1 MTSRPPASA
10 LVIPCYNEST
20 RLSVREFL
28 DYLGEHPCT
37 HLAFVDD
44 GSTDKTWTLLEEV
57 QANLPDRITTLRLER
72 NRGKAE
78 AVRRGVLKVLDRE
91 PDGHGEFDFVGY
103 WDADLST
110 PLDAL
115 ELFLDTFA
123 RRPEIKLV
131 MGSRV
136 RLLGRRVVR
145 RPFRH
150 YLGRVFSTLA
160 SLSLDLPV
168 YDTQCGAK
176 LFRVDEDLRALFSEP
191 FSDPWLF
198 DVEILAR
205 MRIHRGP
212 RASDGIYELPLPVW
226 EDVGGSKV
234 RLRDGGR
241 AALSLAKIWLRRVRG
256 GG

>member
-1 MTSRPPASA
+1 MRSSPPTSA
-10 LVIPCYNEST
+10 LVIPCYNESA
-20 RLSVREFL
+20 RLSVHEFL
-28 DYLGEHPCT
+28 SFLVDHPRAYLV
-37 HLAFVDD
+37 FVDD
-44 GSTDKTWTLLEEV
+44 GSTDTTWTILEEL
-57 QANLPDRITTLRLER
+57 QARAPDRVTALRLEK
-72 NRGKAE
+72 NQGKAE
-78 AVRRGVLKVLDRE
+78 AVRRGVLKVLDE
-91 PDGHGEFDFVGY
+91 VTDGDGDIDFLGY

-110 PLDAL
+110 PLDTL
-115 ELFLDTFA
+115 EDFLDAFA

-145 RPFRH
+145 RPLRH
-150 YLGRVFSTLA
+150 YLGRVFSTFA

-176 LFRVDEDLRALFSEP
+176 LFRVDEDLRVLFSEA

-212 RASDGIYELPLPVW
+212 QASEGIYELPLPVW

-234 RLRDGGR
+234 RLWDGGR

-256 GG
+256 RG